1 MTRVILFLAM
11 LLTASCDV
19 APHCSST
26 DISGGALGVDFALQD
41 QQGKQRRLSA
51 FKGNVAIVFFGYTQC
66 PDVCPTTLTTLKETM
81 LLLGKDTQQVQVI
94 LITLDPARD
103 T

>member
-19 APHCSST
+19 APHFSST
-26 DISGGALGVDFALQD
+26 DVSGGALGVDFALQD

-51 FKGNVAIVFFGYTQC
+51 FKGKVVIVFFGYTQC

-81 LLLGKDTQQVQVI
+81 LLLGKDAQQVQVI
-94 LITLDPARD
+94 L
-103 T
+103 